1 MTNHPAVQP
10 VTGEVDLQVK
20 TPEQRTPAL
29 LSNATG
35 DVSPGQLVLAT
46 DGDDV
51 LPAIVDQTDATAGTM
66 LLSVLWDTEP
76 PAADPGTENLRLSA
90 LPPDVRE
97 KALRSCSV
105 PRTIETRACEASWT
119 SCGGTPPS
127 ANDTRWP
134 VSTRLPWLLAPAR
147 TERTV

>member
-1 MTNHPAVQP
+1 MIHNPATQP
-10 VTGEVDLQVK
+10 VTVEVDLRVGTNK
-20 TPEQRTPAL
+20 HRTPAL

-51 LPAIVDQTDATAGTM
+51 LPAIVDQIDAKAGTM

-76 PAADPGTENLRLSA
+76 PAADPGTENLRLAA

-97 KALRSCSV
+97 KALRIMLSSAHH
-105 PRTIETRACEASWT
+105 RNARLRSELEQLRQAEAERLVAGSP
-119 SCGGTPPS
+119 TPP
-127 ANDTRWP
+127 TYP
-134 VSTRLPWLLAPAR
+134 
-147 TERTV
+147 